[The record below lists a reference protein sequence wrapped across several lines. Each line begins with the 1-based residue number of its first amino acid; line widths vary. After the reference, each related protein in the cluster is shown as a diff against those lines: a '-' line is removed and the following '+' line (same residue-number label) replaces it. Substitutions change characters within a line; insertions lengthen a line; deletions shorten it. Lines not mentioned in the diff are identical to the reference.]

1 MTRSTMLA
9 CSLLVL
15 TAVGVIAYPRLASE
29 RTARQPAAADALLA
43 WTRTDDDPSKPERR
57 HPGHQM
63 KAEYIAAKPEFK
75 IGESVPVVLRIT
87 NIGESA
93 FKFLRGGRQG
103 GARDNQFAFNAQLG
117 RRMLPDVGDPIHF
130 GGLGS
135 YVLLKPGE
143 HVEIPVDLTKWFS
156 FGEAG
161 LCAMRG
167 SYVMEFADPEL
178 DAHRTIWEDFACA
191 EFTITITD
199 N

>member
-1 MTRSTMLA
+1 MKTLRILIALA
-9 CSLLVL
+9 
-15 TAVGVIAYPRLASE
+15 ASG
-29 RTARQPAAADALLA
+29 ALLA
-43 WTRTDDDPSKPERR
+43 WTQADDDPSNPERR

-63 KAEYIAAKPEFK
+63 KAEFIPAKPEFT
-75 IGESVPVVLRIT
+75 IGEPVPVVLRIS
-87 NIGESA
+87 NIGDSA
-93 FKFLRGGRQG
+93 FRFMRGGRQR

-156 FGEAG
+156 FEEAG

-167 SYVMEFADPEL
+167 SYFMEFADL
-178 DAHRTIWEDFACA
+178 DPDARLTLWEDFACA
-191 EFTITITD
+191 EFTITISD